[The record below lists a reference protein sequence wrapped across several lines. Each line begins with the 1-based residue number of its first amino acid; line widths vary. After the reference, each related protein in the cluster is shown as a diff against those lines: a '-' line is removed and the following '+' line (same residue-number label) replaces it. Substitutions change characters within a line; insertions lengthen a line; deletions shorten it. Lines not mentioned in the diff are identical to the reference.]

1 MAKKETLNI
10 FVIKGNETGNET
22 GNEKSFPKTP
32 NTPPPPK
39 TK

>member
-1 MAKKETLNI
+1 MIMAKKETVNI
-10 FVIKGNETGNET
+10 CIIKGNEGGLKE
-22 GNEKSFPKTP
+22 SYPITP

>member
-1 MAKKETLNI
+1 MTMAKKETLNI
-10 FVIKGNETGNET
+10 FVIKGNETGNE
-22 GNEKSFPKTP
+22 KSIPKTP

>member
-1 MAKKETLNI
+1 MAKKETLNVC
-10 FVIKGNETGNET
+10 VIKENKGGLKESYPT
-22 GNEKSFPKTP
+22 TP